1 MSSTLNMLSL
11 KSQRDPQVEMSGGSS
26 WLTGFQIKKVVIT
39 GTSKVDE
46 VRITYRAQVEQ
57 KEGLDRKPE

>member
-11 KSQRDPQVEMSGGSS
+11 KSQRDPQVEMSSK
-26 WLTGFQIKKVVIT
+26 LLANGFSDQESCHHRHI
-39 GTSKVDE
+39 KVDE
-46 VRITYRAQVEQ
+46 VWITYGAQVEQ